1 MNYLYG
7 LPQYAVSLAAEL
19 DGQVV
24 AGVVR
29 NAANGEEWTAVRG
42 AGAYRA
48 GRRLHGSAA
57 TELGQTL
64 VATGFGYA
72 AQRRAH
78 QAQVVARLLP
88 LVRDIRRLGS
98 AALDLCFAAEG
109 RVDAFFEKGLNLWDH
124 AAGGLIATE
133 AGLLVTGLAG
143 APPGPELLL
152 AAPRGIHGALHDV
165 LVAFDAAGGP

>member
-1 MNYLYG
+1 
-7 LPQYAVSLAAEL
+7 QDAVLLAAEVE
-19 DGQVV
+19 GQVV
-24 AGVVR
+24 AGGDR

-48 GRRLHGSAA
+48 GRRLHGSPA
-57 TELGQTL
+57 TGLGQTL

-88 LVRDIRRLGS
+88 LVRDVRRLGS

-109 RVDAFFEKGLNLWDH
+109 RVGAFC
-124 AAGGLIATE
+124 
-133 AGLLVTGLAG
+133 
-143 APPGPELLL
+143 
-152 AAPRGIHGALHDV
+152 
-165 LVAFDAAGGP
+165 